1 MSNAQNSYNRS
12 FPLPRRFP
20 VGSLSEAVRIIEE
33 AKLTNPIFAARTAHI
48 DRTLAGVVRF
58 QRSGGL

>member
-1 MSNAQNSYNRS
+1 MSNAQHSYNRS
-12 FPLPRRFP
+12 FPLPRFSN
-20 VGSLSEAVRIIEE
+20 GSISEAVRVIEE
-33 AKLTNPIFAARTAHI
+33 IKLTNPIFAARTAHI